1 MKGGKGMEEKKF
13 EALRVPEGHW
23 EQECER
29 LRRELAER
37 DSTIEALEYA
47 IRMCMLNAKGGEG
60 R

>member
-1 MKGGKGMEEKKF
+1 MEEKKF